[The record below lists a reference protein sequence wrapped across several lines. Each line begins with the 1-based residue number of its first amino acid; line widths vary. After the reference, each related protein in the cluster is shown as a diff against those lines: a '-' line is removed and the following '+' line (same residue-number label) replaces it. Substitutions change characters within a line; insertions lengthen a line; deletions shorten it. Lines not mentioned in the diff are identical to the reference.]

1 MYRLVRLFSSIS
13 LCIVKITNDFDM
25 KKRKDNKN
33 KNAVMILNS
42 EIDDYK
48 IVRVYKKSCKHLL
61 SYLKKNE
68 KITRV
73 YIQENELTL
82 EQIQEL
88 LILKKHIALIN
99 TLPTKSI
106 IFVEN

>member
-1 MYRLVRLFSSIS
+1 MYRLTRLFGSIS
-13 LCIVKITNDFDM
+13 VCNAKITNDFDM
-25 KKRKDNKN
+25 KKRKDNKD

-48 IVRVYKKSCKHLL
+48 IVRVYKKSFTHLL

-73 YIQENELTL
+73 YIQEDELTL
-82 EQIQEL
+82 EQVQEL
-88 LILKKHIALIN
+88 LILKKQIALIN
-99 TLPTKSI
+99 TLQTKNVIS
-106 IFVEN
+106 VKN

>member
-1 MYRLVRLFSSIS
+1 MSAKKQAILFI
-13 LCIVKITNDFDM
+13 
-25 KKRKDNKN
+25 
-33 KNAVMILNS
+33 NS

-48 IVRVYKKSCKHLL
+48 IVRVYKKSFKHLL

-73 YIQENELTL
+73 YIQQNELTL
-82 EQIQEL
+82 EQMQEL
-88 LILKKHIALIN
+88 LILKKQIALIN
-99 TLPTKSI
+99 TLQTKSI